1 MRPRLRPPSPSLV
14 VAIIALVVACA
25 GTATA
30 ASVLIRSSGQVA
42 PGTINTTDLRDGRGV
57 SLEDLTRRARF
68 RLGAEPGEPGAEG
81 PRGSQGP
88 AGPRGL
94 TGPPG
99 ANGADGSAIAFAYV
113 NADGSLDDAKSKGVS
128 SVAKSSNPR
137 FPDGVYCFD
146 LVPSPSNAV
155 ASIDF
160 ATTATSLEDIYL
172 LLPGTASGL
181 SSTLIAGLCPAAQQ
195 DAAALT
201 TDGTA
206 SPLLVPRGFWISFN

>member
-99 ANGADGSAIAFAYV
+99 ANGADGSAIAYAYV

-128 SVAKSSNPR
+128 SVAKSST
-137 FPDGVYCFD
+137 FSDGVYCFD

-160 ATTATSLEDIYL
+160 ATTATFLEDIFL
-172 LLPGTASGL
+172 LLPGTASGG
-181 SSTLIAGLCPAAQQ
+181 SSTLIASLCPAAQQ
-195 DAAALT
+195 DAAALI

-206 SPLLVPRGFWISFN
+206 SALLVSRGFWISFN